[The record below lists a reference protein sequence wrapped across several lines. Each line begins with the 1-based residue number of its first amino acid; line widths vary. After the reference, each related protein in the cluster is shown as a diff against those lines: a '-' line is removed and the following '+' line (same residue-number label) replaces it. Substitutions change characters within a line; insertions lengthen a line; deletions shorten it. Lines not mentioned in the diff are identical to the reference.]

1 MQRDGKSKILFSDLD
16 GTLLNDNKT
25 ISDTNRDAIQEMLDR
40 GHYFTICT
48 GRAVESGRI
57 VAKELGLNRPGCYMI
72 CYNGA
77 VIYDCA
83 SDRIIQQKRLR
94 IEDVI
99 RLFQAAEKSGIHVQ
113 TYQGNDVIA
122 LEHTKELDYYIE
134 KSKMTFKVKSD
145 LISAIESE
153 PHKVLLTDIDK
164 TGKLQQ
170 FQKENEKWTQNT
182 MNSFF
187 SCEEYL
193 EYCPKDVTKATGIK
207 VLCDMLNIPIKNTVA
222 VGDER
227 NDIPMIVAAGCGI
240 AMANAYQDVLFVA
253 DAITENDNNNDAIAE
268 VIEKYIFNDAKIG
281 ANA

>member
-1 MQRDGKSKILFSDLD
+1 M
-16 GTLLNDNKT
+16 
-25 ISDTNRDAIQEMLDR
+25 
-40 GHYFTICT
+40 
-48 GRAVESGRI
+48 
-57 VAKELGLNRPGCYMI
+57 
-72 CYNGA
+72 
-77 VIYDCA
+77 
-83 SDRIIQQKRLR
+83 
-94 IEDVI
+94 
-99 RLFQAAEKSGIHVQ
+99 
-113 TYQGNDVIA
+113 
-122 LEHTKELDYYIE
+122 
-134 KSKMTFKVKSD
+134 
-145 LISAIESE
+145 
-153 PHKVLLTDIDK
+153 LLTDIDK